1 MDWRTKFSRRGTTE
15 SEDEVVSWERSRSR
29 REGEGEEM
37 SMRKGRK
44 TKADPVTE
52 MGYKACCFGR
62 LGSGWNVLRTV
73 SYLFDLEFV
82 GVVAK

>member
-1 MDWRTKFSRRGTTE
+1 
-15 SEDEVVSWERSRSR
+15 
-29 REGEGEEM
+29 M
-37 SMRKGRK
+37 SMRKGRE

-52 MGYKACCFGR
+52 TGHKACCFGR
-62 LGSGWNVLRTV
+62 LRSGWNVLRTV